1 MFCQGW
7 SKKEEPNAD
16 MTGRQV
22 SFTLTA
28 LIKDQNKTGKTRN
41 QTRPAQQVVR
51 KFSASQTINYCI
63 LEDVELKTNPKRV
76 SWVNKSC
83 FVCL

>member
-28 LIKDQNKTGKTRN
+28 LIKDQNKTGKT
-41 QTRPAQQVVR
+41 
-51 KFSASQTINYCI
+51 
-63 LEDVELKTNPKRV
+63 
-76 SWVNKSC
+76 
-83 FVCL
+83 